1 MSSSEEETYEVE
13 KILNKRLRLK
23 KVQYQVKWKGYDKP
37 TWEPEEYLSGCQDL
51 IEEFEKDPL
60 EKAPKKEKKSTKK
73 TPKSTKK
80 STENKKE
87 KSTEEEEKEAV
98 EEKPKKEKAVHEEDK
113 ETKKEGRT
121 SPEAIPT
128 DDIKTRKVESIEDGY
143 EHHGKVY
150 YTVTYK
156 DGTSGKIKSSDMKQL
171 YPLKL
176 INYFE
181 SHFVKPR
188 NVEEEESPIG
198 EKEVKENAPESTE

>member
-1 MSSSEEETYEVE
+1 MSSEEETYEVE

-37 TWEPEEYLSGCQDL
+37 TWEPEEYLTGCQDL

-60 EKAPKKEKKSTKK
+60 EKAPKKEKKSNKK
-73 TPKSTKK
+73 TPKATKK
-80 STENKKE
+80 STENRKE
-87 KSTEEEEKEAV
+87 KAPK
-98 EEKPKKEKAVHEEDK
+98 EEKPKKEEVEHEVVK
-113 ETKKEGRT
+113 ESKEEEKT

-188 NVEEEESPIG
+188 IVEQEEEPKT
-198 EKEVKENAPESTE
+198 EKVVKETESDSEQNKA